1 MGGLHIDKDLADYV
15 ADNFKNQ
22 HQVDIRSNEKSWVKL
37 LHKCADL
44 KETLSANKE
53 ANIYIEGIINGLDL
67 NMNVKREV
75 I

>member
-1 MGGLHIDKDLADYV
+1 MKVLSHVSVPNMGGLHIDKDLADYV

-44 KETLSANKE
+44 K
-53 ANIYIEGIINGLDL
+53 
-67 NMNVKREV
+67 
-75 I
+75 